1 MSDIIIKNIS
11 PDRAELAQVRRD
23 IQGLGQYFLT
33 KDNGSFTGLDN
44 GAFRNAHDLMTTV
57 LNRTN
62 IIKYTLDGVEREAQ
76 FGSRINPSSDSI
88 LSYGSVTPKG
98 IKTLEFQVSLMK
110 FFDMEA
116 VLKCAYINGVF
127 TGSVFTVVDQEYEPL
142 LDTDLVIDSIIFEV
156 K

>member
-11 PDRAELAQVRRD
+11 PDRAEVAQVRRD

-44 GAFRNAHDLMTTV
+44 GAFRNAHDLMVTV

-76 FGSRINPSSDSI
+76 FGRRINPSRDSI
-88 LSYGSVTPKG
+88 LSFGPITPNG
-98 IKTLEFQVSLMK
+98 IPILEFQIGLFGSK
-110 FFDMEA
+110 SDT
-116 VLKCAYINGVF
+116 VLKCTYINGVF
-127 TGSVFTVVDQEYEPL
+127 SGSVFEITKKGYEPL
-142 LDTDLVIDSIIFEV
+142 LDRNIVIDSIIF
-156 K
+156 KAR

>member
-1 MSDIIIKNIS
+1 MTNVTITNKS
-11 PDRAELAQVRRD
+11 PDRASVEQVRKD
-23 IQGLGQYFLT
+23 IPGLGQYFLT
-33 KDNGSFTGLDN
+33 KDNGSFTGIDE
-44 GAFRNAHDLMTTV
+44 GHFKNAHDLMRAI
-57 LNRTN
+57 LNGTN
-62 IIKYTLDGVEREAQ
+62 VVKYEIEGHKREAQ

-142 LDTDLVIDSIIFEV
+142 LDTNLVIDSIIFEV